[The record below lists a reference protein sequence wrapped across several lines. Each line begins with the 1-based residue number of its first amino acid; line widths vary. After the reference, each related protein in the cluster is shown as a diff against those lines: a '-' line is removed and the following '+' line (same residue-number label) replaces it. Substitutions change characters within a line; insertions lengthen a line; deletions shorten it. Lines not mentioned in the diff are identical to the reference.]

1 MRFFRE
7 IGVLL
12 GALLLAPSAVAVEI
26 TGAWAR
32 ATAPGQSAGA
42 AYLTI
47 TSPKRMRLVAV
58 KSALAGRVEIHSTQ
72 MGDGVMRMRRLESL
86 DIPAGQTVLLAPM
99 ATHLMLMDLKAPLAA
114 GDQVPLELV
123 FRDKRK
129 KTTVKVSAQ
138 VRAITQTAPR

>member
-7 IGVLL
+7 TGVLL
-12 GALLLAPSAVAVEI
+12 GALLLAAPALAVEI
-26 TGAWAR
+26 TDAWAR

-47 TSPKRMRLVAV
+47 TSSKRMRLVAV

-72 MGDGVMRMRRLESL
+72 AGDGVVKMRRLESL
-86 DIPAGQTVLLAPM
+86 DIPAGQAVSLAPM
-99 ATHLMLMDLKAPLAA
+99 ATHLMLMDLKTPLAA

-123 FRDKRK
+123 FRDKKGK
-129 KTTVKVSAQ
+129 KSVKVAAQ